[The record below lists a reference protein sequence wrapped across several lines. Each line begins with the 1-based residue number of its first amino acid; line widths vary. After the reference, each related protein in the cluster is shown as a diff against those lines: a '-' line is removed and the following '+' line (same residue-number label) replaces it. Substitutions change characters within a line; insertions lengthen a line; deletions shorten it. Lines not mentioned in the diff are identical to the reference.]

1 MILLAVSRKSLSG
14 DHSMK
19 TIYRL
24 VAFLLLLA
32 PAVLAQ
38 EHYTEGPV
46 WRVSLVR
53 VKPTQMDAYLTSLQ
67 QSSKPLLEQEKRDG
81 TIMDYKLFL
90 KETKHSPEDW
100 DVCLAIEYK
109 NHAAMDGL
117 AAKGEIARD
126 KILGGKQQGQQLS
139 EKRAEIR
146 ELISSELLEEIIL
159 K

>member
-1 MILLAVSRKSLSG
+1 
-14 DHSMK
+14 MK

-24 VAFLLLLA
+24 AAFLLLLA

-46 WRVSLVR
+46 WRVSLIR
-53 VKPTQMDAYLTSLQ
+53 VKPTQMDAYLTSLR
-67 QSSKPLLEQEKRDG
+67 QSSKPILEEQKKNG

-90 KETKHSPEDW
+90 KETKNNPEDW
-100 DVCLAIEYK
+100 DICLAVEYK

-117 AAKGEIARD
+117 AAKGEMARD
-126 KILGGKQQGQQLS
+126 KILGGKQPAQQLS

-146 ELISSELLEEIIL
+146 EVISSELLQEIIL

>member
-1 MILLAVSRKSLSG
+1 
-14 DHSMK
+14 MK

-32 PAVLAQ
+32 PALLAQ

-53 VKPTQMDAYLTSLQ
+53 VKPTAMDAYLTSLR
-67 QSSKPLLEQEKRDG
+67 QSSKPVLDQEKRDG
-81 TIMDYKLFL
+81 TIMDYKFFL
-90 KETKHSPEDW
+90 KETKANPEDW

-109 NHAAMDGL
+109 NHAAMDGFV
-117 AAKGEIARD
+117 AKAELVRD
-126 KILGGKQQGQQLS
+126 KVIGGKQPAQQLT

-146 ELISSELLEEIIL
+146 ELISSELLQEIIL

>member
-1 MILLAVSRKSLSG
+1 
-14 DHSMK
+14 MK

-24 VAFLLLLA
+24 AALLLLLA
-32 PAVLAQ
+32 PALLAQ

-46 WRVSLVR
+46 WRVSLIR

-67 QSSKPLLEQEKRDG
+67 QSSKPLLDQQKKDG

-90 KETKHSPEDW
+90 KETKNTPEDW
-100 DVCLAIEYK
+100 DVCLALEYK

-117 AAKGEIARD
+117 AAKGEALRD
-126 KILGGKQQGQQLS
+126 KILGGKAPAQQLAD
-139 EKRAEIR
+139 KRAEIR
-146 ELISSELLEEIIL
+146 EVISSELLQEIIL